1 MAFASW
7 AFRPGPSRHRVRRG
21 CVWAQVGWPWTWEG
35 LGAGHRSLPVLTLR
49 DSHLTLTAGA
59 FSRLDP
65 TGRFKKLLT
74 ERLPAKRLGEPVELA
89 NLATY
94 LLSPYASWVN
104 GQLFTFDG
112 GESAALAGEFNALDI
127 VTQPQWDMMEST
139 IRSSNKAGGGGGG
152 AGA

>member
-1 MAFASW
+1 L
-7 AFRPGPSRHRVRRG
+7 H
-21 CVWAQVGWPWTWEG
+21 
-35 LGAGHRSLPVLTLR
+35 
-49 DSHLTLTAGA
+49 SHLSRPTTAGA

-89 NLATY
+89 NLASY

-139 IRSSNKAGGGGGG
+139 IRSSNKAGGGGAGAKGG
-152 AGA
+152 AAE